1 MGKKKSTSKVKLTNK
16 STNKRMKAGRK
27 HKLQPSQN
35 KKLVNIPNVVKL
47 KQEEQK
53 KKKNQTQQVSNHN
66 HEELT
71 HEDIE
76 FSDDEINDFLHENS
90 QNLSFLST
98 SFSNDS
104 GGKKKKRNAEDSLA
118 AFEKAPRVL
127 SNMSESIN
135 SSTKIVNLL
144 PIKNE
149 KGIIKR
155 SLEQKEDVVEEA
167 DASNE
172 PNESESIDQEPLS
185 LVELLAK
192 QQNEV
197 NTKKLEIAQWS
208 QNIVENPD
216 ANISRLKQLMLLCG
230 RDQVSSIRKLSMLSL
245 LEVFKD
251 IVPSYRI
258 RDLSDQEKNSKGI
271 T

>member
-98 SFSNDS
+98 SFS
-104 GGKKKKRNAEDSLA
+104 KYCY
-118 AFEKAPRVL
+118 V
-127 SNMSESIN
+127 I
-135 SSTKIVNLL
+135 
-144 PIKNE
+144 
-149 KGIIKR
+149 
-155 SLEQKEDVVEEA
+155 
-167 DASNE
+167 
-172 PNESESIDQEPLS
+172 
-185 LVELLAK
+185 
-192 QQNEV
+192 
-197 NTKKLEIAQWS
+197 
-208 QNIVENPD
+208 
-216 ANISRLKQLMLLCG
+216 
-230 RDQVSSIRKLSMLSL
+230 
-245 LEVFKD
+245 
-251 IVPSYRI
+251 
-258 RDLSDQEKNSKGI
+258 
-271 T
+271 